1 MINWKVR
8 VKNKTFW
15 ITFIP
20 AVLLLIQT
28 VLALFGVTFDMSGVQ
43 GRLLAVVD
51 AVFMVLGVLGVV
63 VDHTTD
69 GIGDSAR
76 AMTYTQPYMEEKKK
90 R

>member
-8 VKNKTFW
+8 IKNKTFW

-69 GIGDSAR
+69 GIGDSAS
-76 AMTYTQPYMEEKKK
+76 AMTYTQPYKEGE
-90 R
+90 

>member
-8 VKNKTFW
+8 IKSKTFW
-15 ITFIP
+15 ITIIP

-28 VLALFGVTFDMSGVQ
+28 VLALFGVTFDVSGVQ

-69 GIGDSAR
+69 GIGDSTR
-76 AMTYTQPYMEEKKK
+76 ALTYDKPYKED
-90 R
+90 